1 MQQRIIKIYQ
11 DMSKDECIKFLQD
24 LDECKEKIEEIVVRR
39 NDIFFDGRQEKAKH
53 FFTIKTEDIQ

>member
-11 DMSKDECIKFLQD
+11 DMSKDEFIKFLQD
-24 LDECKEKIEEIVVRR
+24 LDECKEQIEEIVVSRK
-39 NDIFFDGRQEKAKH
+39 DIYCGGTQQKAIH